1 MKSKLGLY
9 IAEKVKEKRAEADF
23 SRRAL
28 ADCLNLNESYLRQA
42 ENPKLPLVYNIT
54 LLNAIAYILNCS
66 VRDFIPDKPIVEDS
80 KYLPNIER

>member
-42 ENPKLPLVYNIT
+42 ENPKFPLVYNIT
-54 LLNAIAYILNCS
+54 LLNAIANLLSCS
-66 VRDFIPDKPIVEDS
+66 MRDFIPDKPIAEDS
-80 KYLPNIER
+80 KYLPDAER

>member
-9 IAEKVKEKRAEADF
+9 IAERVKEKRAEANF

-28 ADCLNLNESYLRQA
+28 ADCLNLDESYLRQA
-42 ENPKLPLVYNIT
+42 ENPKFPLIYNIT

-66 VRDFIPDKPIVEDS
+66 VCDFIPDKPITEDS
-80 KYLPNIER
+80 KYLPNLED

>member
-9 IAEKVKEKRAEADF
+9 IAEKVKKKRAEADF

-42 ENPKLPLVYNIT
+42 ENPKLPPSL
-54 LLNAIAYILNCS
+54 
-66 VRDFIPDKPIVEDS
+66 
-80 KYLPNIER
+80 

>member
-9 IAEKVKEKRAEADF
+9 IAEKVKEKRVEADF

-80 KYLPNIER
+80 KYLPNTER